1 MVRTVVVW
9 VVAVATLCGMQ
20 TGGRAAPL
28 PPVTTLQFSG
38 YTWEVR
44 SGEGG
49 PGPNHWSAQNVWVD
63 AQGDLHLK
71 LSPVKGQWYAAELY
85 TTQHLGFGVYQWQV
99 IGRID
104 QLDPN
109 VVFGLFNYPTA
120 DIGPDGTHEIDIE
133 WARWGNAQWSNLN
146 YTVWPAR
153 EGVTLTAHTAA
164 VTLAG
169 TYTTQRFT
177 WRSHTVFFQSLHGH
191 TDTNTN
197 ALGQWRFTPRQPLR
211 TIPQKP
217 LPVHMN
223 LWLVDGQA
231 PTNGQAVEIVIRKF
245 TYTPATAAT
254 STPPVIPT
262 ASAGMAAPSNL
273 AWTASWFLL
282 RNRSTSCAWVML

>member
-1 MVRTVVVW
+1 MMRTVVVW
-9 VVAVATLCGMQ
+9 VVAGATLCGMQ

-28 PPVTTLQFSG
+28 PPATTLQFSG

-71 LSPVKGQWYAAELY
+71 LSTVKGQWYAAELY
-85 TTQHLGFGVYQWQV
+85 TTQRLGFGAYQWQV
-99 IGRID
+99 IGRLD

-120 DIGPDGTHEIDIE
+120 DVGPDGTHEIDIE
-133 WARWGNAQWSNLN
+133 WARWGKAQWPNLH
-146 YTVWPAR
+146 YTVWPVR
-153 EGVTLTAHTAA
+153 QGTPPTAHTAA
-164 VTLAG
+164 ATLTG

-177 WRSHTVFFQSLHGH
+177 WRSHRVFFQSLHGH
-191 TDTNTN
+191 TDSNTN
-197 ALGQWRFTPRQPLR
+197 EFDQWTFTPRQPLR

-223 LWLVDGQA
+223 LWLVNGQA
-231 PTNGQAVEIVIRKF
+231 PTNGQEVEIVIRKF
-245 TYTPATAAT
+245 TYTPMPVAT
-254 STPPVIPT
+254 STSTAIPT
-262 ASAGMAAPSNL
+262 AGATARGRIGGVAVPSNL
-273 AWTASWFLL
+273 AW
-282 RNRSTSCAWVML
+282 R